1 MQKLI
6 VFPSL
11 YITEGVLSFSFKF
24 LEYIGVIQYFL
35 EVSSLKLLSTIF
47 YQIFVFSPNDGF
59 KIYEKCLLLHLKSS
73 FRSRDIQIFAFLT
86 FLSTLSRLKR
96 TNGSGIIYD
105 VMNWLA

>member
-1 MQKLI
+1 MRKLI

-11 YITEGVLSFSFKF
+11 YITEGVLSFFFKF

-73 FRSRDIQIFAFLT
+73 FRSPDIQIFAFLT